1 MNDTWIKLSRNIV
14 NHWLWGD
21 SRYIQLWVYL
31 LVRASIKPSKVV
43 VKGRLIDVKRGD
55 VLTSL
60 ATISKACNVPIQV
73 VRTFLKH
80 AEKDK
85 MIQHDINTKVTHLT
99 ICNYERYQDHQ
110 HTDNTQTTHRQHDY
124 KNIEDKEKRKSAVS
138 APPTLSEVLAKSREI
153 GLPESEGKA
162 FFDYWQ
168 DRDWKRGK
176 KPMASWTAS
185 LRTWK
190 KNCEKFSPEG
200 ELQIQ
205 IDLAAKCKPTYEQV
219 IAKCTA
225 WLVPANYGNT
235 YFGMREK
242 NLWLNGNQKAVL
254 NWEDDLYFWLKPQ
267 GLVI

>member
-1 MNDTWIKLSRNIV
+1 MALAYLAQVPPEQFEEFIRKCDELGLLQYDLDGAFYTNKRCSAAVEEWQKRSDNARSSV
-14 NHWLWGD
+14 NK
-21 SRYIQLWVYL
+21 RYG
-31 LVRASIKPSKVV
+31 RTTVV
-43 VKGRLIDVKRGD
+43 EQ
-55 VLTSL
+55 TYTN
-60 ATISKACNVPIQV
+60 ATIDID
-73 VRTFLKH
+73 
-80 AEKDK
+80 KDK
-85 MIQHDINTKVTHLT
+85 
-99 ICNYERYQDHQ
+99 
-110 HTDNTQTTHRQHDY
+110 
-124 KNIEDKEKRKSAVS
+124 EDVIKKKSAVS
-138 APPTLSEVLAKSREI
+138 APPTLSEVLVKSREI